1 VSASDHP
8 GRPVRGLRADD
19 RALWETIIRSI
30 TPLKRRRPQARPL
43 PSAGEDD
50 AAPAKSVAGKAA
62 ASSKAAAKQQPVAA
76 RPARPVAHAPPP
88 LAPIGR
94 RAKQKLARGAQTID
108 ARIDLH
114 GLTQGEAHLALT
126 RFLRHAQA
134 GGARFVLVITGKGA
148 RGDLASERG
157 VLKRQV
163 PMWLNLPELRDYV
176 VGFEA
181 AHGGH
186 GGEGALYVQV
196 RRPR

>member
-1 VSASDHP
+1 MSASDHP

-50 AAPAKSVAGKAA
+50 AAPVKSS
-62 ASSKAAAKQQPVAA
+62 ASKTAAKPQPVAV
-76 RPARPVAHAPPP
+76 RPARPVAHAPP

-94 RAKQKLARGAQTID
+94 RAKQKLARGAQAID